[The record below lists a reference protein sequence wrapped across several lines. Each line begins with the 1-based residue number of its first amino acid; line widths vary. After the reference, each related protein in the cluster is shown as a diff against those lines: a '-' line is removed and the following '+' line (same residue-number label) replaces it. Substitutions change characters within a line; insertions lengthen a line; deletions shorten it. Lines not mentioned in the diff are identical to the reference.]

1 MQEYLSP
8 LNSSFQSFPTVIN
21 METAQGGYGSVLDDE
36 EEDVAFRKSQAV
48 SLQCLPTHYKE

>member
-1 MQEYLSP
+1 
-8 LNSSFQSFPTVIN
+8 